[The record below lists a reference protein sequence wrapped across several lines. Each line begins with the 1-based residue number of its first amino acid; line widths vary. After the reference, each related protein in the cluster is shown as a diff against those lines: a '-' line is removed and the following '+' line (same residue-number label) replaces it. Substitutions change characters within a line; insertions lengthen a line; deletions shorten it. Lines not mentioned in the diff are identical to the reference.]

1 MPGAK
6 CSDYYDKQL
15 WRVLV
20 VARGPEGQ
28 SLDKSTVF
36 NSKYNGQKKKASVG
50 GLWFVKGGTNVRVS
64 AAGLAPWTTFFTAD
78 NDDRKEHTDVVQKLK
93 SY

>member
-6 CSDYYDKQL
+6 FFDYYDKQL

-50 GLWFVKGGTNVRVS
+50 GPLVCQGRNAFLQ
-64 AAGLAPWTTFFTAD
+64 LASLSEQRFSQLITKTE
-78 NDDRKEHTDVVQKLK
+78 KETIQ
-93 SY
+93 